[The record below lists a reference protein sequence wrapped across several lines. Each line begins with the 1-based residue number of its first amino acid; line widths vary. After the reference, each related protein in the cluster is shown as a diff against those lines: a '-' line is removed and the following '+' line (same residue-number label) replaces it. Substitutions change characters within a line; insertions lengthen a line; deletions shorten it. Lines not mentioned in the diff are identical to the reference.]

1 PAAGDQPGDRQ
12 VNGQGRLPCTPLLLG
27 DGEDFSRHI
36 RSSSVESSVC
46 GAAPPGASF
55 PRALTRLDAG
65 GQSSR
70 AMAVL
75 NPTRDVLEEAARH
88 LRAGGLVAFPTE
100 TVYGLGGD
108 ATSARAV
115 AAIFDLKG
123 RPKFNPLII
132 HVPSIEAAERLVQ
145 MDERARYL
153 AKRCWPGALT

>member
-1 PAAGDQPGDRQ
+1 M
-12 VNGQGRLPCTPLLLG
+12 GR
-27 DGEDFSRHI
+27 
-36 RSSSVESSVC
+36 V
-46 GAAPPGASF
+46 
-55 PRALTRLDAG
+55 
-65 GQSSR
+65 R

-108 ATSARAV
+108 ATSARAL
-115 AAIFDLKG
+115 ASIFDLKG

-132 HVPSIEAAERLVQ
+132 HVPTIEAAERLVV

-153 AKRCWPGALT
+153 AKRCWPGALTMVLRPQPNSPVQMLALGGQRMVAVRVPDHPLAIDLLH